1 MWSRSKKEICVKMF
15 IDERLM
21 NQFNIFL
28 LNINIIFLLIIVL
41 NRADAFDSTELFL
54 SQEILKV
61 CNHQADVHVL
71 KVGQG
76 KSVIIT
82 MQPVAIGAIQEMI
95 GVMYLMTNPVRQK

>member
-28 LNINIIFLLIIVL
+28 LNINIL

>member
-28 LNINIIFLLIIVL
+28 LNINILIIVL

-61 CNHQADVHVL
+61 CSHQADVHVL

>member
-1 MWSRSKKEICVKMF
+1 MLVFFYWEENV
-15 IDERLM
+15 
-21 NQFNIFL
+21 
-28 LNINIIFLLIIVL
+28 INNV
-41 NRADAFDSTELFL
+41 DSFDTTELFL
-54 SQEILKV
+54 SQETLLV
-61 CNHQADVHVL
+61 SNHQADVHVL

>member
-1 MWSRSKKEICVKMF
+1 MF

-21 NQFNIFL
+21 KQFNIFL
-28 LNINIIFLLIIVL
+28 LNINILEILLIIVL